1 MNTKLVIYPVDLQ
14 DQAGFLRFLAR
25 YARQGYQAS
34 RIYRSFTLFR
44 RTDAPPR
51 AYSMRFDPDSP
62 PLETFR
68 GADKIPGLNNGAEIF
83 PTPGEPVWQQ
93 DWAKNVAGH
102 YTDFVPCNISAAI
115 SAAARRLAL
124 PLLLLLLL
132 LAGDT
137 LPLAGAGSAD
147 ARSLLFLGIAT
158 LLCAA
163 AMVAIEVLA
172 CAVDT
177 IHLRGLKQALE
188 TGIPY
193 TIPPARYPLIRVK
206 NFCVMFSMVP
216 SLCLILVLLGYLW

>member
-1 MNTKLVIYPVDLQ
+1 MNTKLVIHPVDLQ

-93 DWAKNVAGH
+93 DWAKNVAGR
-102 YTDFVPCNISAAI
+102 YTDFVPCSISGAI

-172 CAVDT
+172 YAVDT
-177 IHLRGLKQALE
+177 LHLRGLKQALE

-206 NFCVMFSMVP
+206 NFCVMFSVVP

>member
-1 MNTKLVIYPVDLQ
+1 MNTKHVIHPVDLQ

-44 RTDAPPR
+44 RTDTPPR

-115 SAAARRLAL
+115 SAAARRFAL

-132 LAGDT
+132 LAGD
-137 LPLAGAGSAD
+137 GSVD

>member
-1 MNTKLVIYPVDLQ
+1 MNTKLVIHPVDLQ
-14 DQAGFLRFLAR
+14 DQAGFLRFLDR

-51 AYSMRFDPDSP
+51 AYSMRFDPGSP
-62 PLETFR
+62 PLASFQ

-83 PTPGEPVWQQ
+83 PTSGEPDWQQ
-93 DWAKNVAGH
+93 DWARNVACH
-102 YTDFVPCNISAAI
+102 YTDFVPYNISAAI
-115 SAAARRLAL
+115 SAAVRRLAL

-137 LPLAGAGSAD
+137 LPLAEAGSAD

-172 CAVDT
+172 YAVDT
-177 IHLRGLKQALE
+177 LHLRGLKQALE

-193 TIPPARYPLIRVK
+193 STPPARYPLIRVK

>member
-1 MNTKLVIYPVDLQ
+1 MNTKLVIHPVDLQ
-14 DQAGFLRFLAR
+14 DQAGFLRFLDR

-115 SAAARRLAL
+115 SAAARRFAL

-132 LAGDT
+132 LAGIPSRWPGT
-137 LPLAGAGSAD
+137 AALTPGPCS
-147 ARSLLFLGIAT
+147 FLGS
-158 LLCAA
+158 
-163 AMVAIEVLA
+163 
-172 CAVDT
+172 
-177 IHLRGLKQALE
+177 
-188 TGIPY
+188 
-193 TIPPARYPLIRVK
+193 PPCSARRPW
-206 NFCVMFSMVP
+206 SP
-216 SLCLILVLLGYLW
+216 SRFWPAPWTPSTCGG